1 MMKAKDVYWVP
12 TLGHYFYGA
21 NSASSPAGREYMQEV
36 LQRAR
41 QNIPIARDLGVKIAN
56 GYDASS
62 DEGHGQNAREI
73 TAMTKLGLPPIEAIR
88 AATASAADLM
98 GWQDK
103 VGSIEVG
110 KYADL
115 IAVAGDPL
123 IDITE
128 LEHVKFVMK
137 GGVVIKND
145 LAAR

>member
-1 MMKAKDVYWVP
+1 YWVP

-21 NSASSPAGREYMQEV
+21 DSARSPAARDYTQEV

-41 QNIPIARDLGVKIAN
+41 QNIAIARELGVKIAI

-62 DEGHGQNAREI
+62 AEGHGQNAREI

-123 IDITE
+123 IDIAE

-145 LAAR
+145 LATR